1 MIVIKSERQING
13 IRRSCKL
20 AAKTLDVIEEFVI
33 AGVTTEELNQRM
45 SEFITENG
53 AISAPLNYLGYPKET
68 CISLNE
74 VVCHGIP
81 GNRKLKEGDILNIDV
96 TTILDSF
103 YGDTS
108 RMYTVGK
115 ITKKAQALLD
125 VTKRC
130 LDIGIE
136 NVVPGEKTGRIGYE
150 IAKYAEGLGYG
161 VVHQFCGHG
170 VGIKFHEPPQ
180 ICHTADS
187 PDDGVVMYPGMVFTI
202 EPMIN
207 IGQPEVVIGSD
218 GWTATTI
225 DAKLSAQYEHTL
237 LVTENGVEV
246 LTEPED
252 K

>member
-1 MIVIKSERQING
+1 MI
-13 IRRSCKL
+13 
-20 AAKTLDVIEEFVI
+20 DEFVI

-45 SEFITENG
+45 AEFIAENN

-68 CISLNE
+68 CISINE

-81 GNRKLKEGDILNIDV
+81 GNRKLKKGDILNIDV

-108 RMYTVGK
+108 RMFTVGK
-115 ITKKAQALLD
+115 ISKEARALID
-125 VTKRC
+125 VTKTC

-136 NVVPGEKTGRIGYE
+136 NVMPGEKTGRIGYE
-150 IAKYAEGLGYG
+150 ITKYAEALGYG

-180 ICHTADS
+180 ICHRAKS
-187 PDDGVVMYPGMVFTI
+187 PKEGVLMYPGMVFTI

-207 IGQPEVVIGSD
+207 IGQSGVVIGND

-225 DAKLSAQYEHTL
+225 DDTLSAQYEHTL

-246 LTEPED
+246 LTSITPPTRGGA
-252 K
+252 